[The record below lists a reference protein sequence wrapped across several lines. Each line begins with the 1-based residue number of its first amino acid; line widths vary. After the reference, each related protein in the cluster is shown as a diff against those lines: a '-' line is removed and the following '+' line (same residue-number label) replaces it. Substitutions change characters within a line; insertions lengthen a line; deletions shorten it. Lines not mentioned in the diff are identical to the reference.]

1 MAIEGNVDP
10 GAVARTGLT
19 ILHDKVVASRLMR
32 REAIERFRG
41 KPGRTLEATVPG
53 VLPVR
58 EYAWNNDRS
67 EPIKTDDYSE
77 TIVTTTVGWERPYS
91 AIDWTDE
98 QAFEFD
104 GAFGR
109 AVDAQMDAVAR
120 GVEGYALSALGNAPY
135 ERVISINNTPD
146 HIKSE
151 AEQGRDP
158 FFNAIVDA
166 KSAISKFRVP
176 YTTLYALASNEFADE
191 LEKNHKL
198 TKDQGRGDDALSRS
212 TIGTFAGVTFVR
224 DNTVPAGQAVLFDSS
239 AFVLWTGSAPAPR
252 SAPFAASVAHEGFAL
267 RWIMDYSS
275 GYLEDRSVFDTL
287 AGATHTADH
296 ARQFAH
302 WVESDDTYFVRG
314 VKLGLADSVTERVP
328 GDDTASTP
336 GSDPASVLAKV
347 WNNTVDPIQS
357 GAGTPWPDF
366 LRHPAGGGTEGA
378 DAGDGPGEG

>member
-77 TIVTTTVGWERPYS
+77 TIVTTTVGFERPYS

-120 GVEGYALSALGNAPY
+120 GVEGYALSAFANAPY
-135 ERVISINNTPD
+135 ERVVSIDNTPEN
-146 HIKSE
+146 IKAE
-151 AEQGRDP
+151 ADQGRDP

-176 YTTLYALASNEFADE
+176 YTNLYALASNEFADE

-212 TIGTFAGVTFVR
+212 VVGTFAGVTFVR
-224 DNTVPAGQAVLFDSS
+224 DNTVPAGQAILFDAS
-239 AFVLWTGSAPAPR
+239 AFVLWTGAAPAPR

-296 ARQFAH
+296 ARQFAA
-302 WVESDDTYFVRG
+302 WVDSDDTYFVRG
-314 VKLGLADSVTERVP
+314 VKLGLQDSVTEREP
-328 GDDTASTP
+328 GDGSATTP

-347 WNNTVDPIQS
+347 WTNSVDDIEA
-357 GAGTPWPDF
+357 GAGTAWPDF
-366 LRHPAGGGTEGA
+366 LRHPAAADEG
-378 DAGDGPGEG
+378 DDSGN